1 MTRLR
6 KSTRYALYASME
18 MARLEPRG
26 QVTAAQVAER
36 HRIPP
41 SVLAKVF
48 QQLVRAGIAHG
59 VRGSRGGYR
68 LARVPT
74 AITVLDVMEA
84 FEPARKPGH
93 CLLEAEGHDECEEP
107 VELEECCLR
116 RLFDEVDE
124 QARSTFA
131 SVTLETL
138 VGRPRPGMG
147 PKPTSAS
154 EIDVVMAGRPPTETS
169 T

>member
-6 KSTRYALYASME
+6 KSTRYALYASMA
-18 MARLEPRG
+18 MARLGPRG
-26 QVTAAQVAER
+26 QVTAARVAEQ

-48 QQLVRAGIAHG
+48 QQLVRAGLARG
-59 VRGSRGGYR
+59 ARGSRGGYR

-74 AITVLDVMEA
+74 GITVLDVMEA
-84 FEPARKPGH
+84 FEPAREPGR
-93 CLLEAEGHDECEEP
+93 CLLEAAGHDECGEP
-107 VELEECCLR
+107 VECRLR

-124 QARSTFA
+124 LARSTFA

-147 PKPTSAS
+147 PELAPTS
-154 EIDVVMAGRPPTETS
+154 EINPVMAGRRPTETS

>member
-93 CLLEAEGHDECEEP
+93 CLLEAEGHDEREEP

-138 VGRPRPGMG
+138 VRR
-147 PKPTSAS
+147 S
-154 EIDVVMAGRPPTETS
+154 V
-169 T
+169 